1 MDMMKLLLTLV
12 LMMDMSFR
20 FADAGDFA
28 LLVDI
33 ANATIYAGSMSQRL
47 ADAEALPLS
56 GLVSPVAVDYD
67 PVEKMVYWTDK
78 GSQPTHKISRAR
90 LDGSNQMIVVE
101 DLRTPLGM
109 ALDVESRM
117 LYWSDFALEHIG
129 RARMDGTGSKEIIV
143 DNLDSP
149 QTIVVDH
156 RNGHIY
162 WTDWGL
168 SRIERANLDG
178 SSRQI
183 IIETDLG
190 IPHGVAIYGK

>member
-1 MDMMKLLLTLV
+1 MIEEVCNDIMGDPAFLEDVKSKVVDCCTLSCQSTMDMMKFLLTLV

-67 PVEKMVYWTDK
+67 PVEKMVYWTDR

-90 LDGSNQMIVVE
+90 LDGSNQMIVVD
-101 DLRTPLGM
+101 DLRM
-109 ALDVESRM
+109 VVE
-117 LYWSDFALEHIG
+117 W
-129 RARMDGTGSKEIIV
+129 
-143 DNLDSP
+143 
-149 QTIVVDH
+149 
-156 RNGHIY
+156 
-162 WTDWGL
+162 
-168 SRIERANLDG
+168 
-178 SSRQI
+178 
-183 IIETDLG
+183 
-190 IPHGVAIYGK
+190 